1 MAKATAKCTCAKC
14 GKIFEVTQICY
25 NREEANRFEDYAERN
40 YTECRDCY
48 RDRIAK
54 ENAEKAKNIIEKYG
68 FPAAIEGKSEKQI
81 NYANNL
87 RDKYLVKCDTSRLDA
102 LDDFCKGIADDN
114 YLKML
119 KEEADQS
126 YNGDV
131 EKLKK
136 EIMEYYDIAKL
147 YTLKTET
154 NASAIIDLLKFA

>member
-14 GKIFEVTQICY
+14 GKNFEVTQICY

-54 ENAEKAKNIIEKYG
+54 ENSEKAKNIIEKYG

-87 RDKYLVKCDTSRLDA
+87 RDKYLVKCATSRLEA

-114 YLKML
+114 YLKAL

-131 EKLKK
+131 EKLKA

-147 YTLKTET
+147 YVLKAET

>member
-14 GKIFEVTQICY
+14 GKIFEVTKICY
-25 NREEANRFEDYAERN
+25 NRQDANQFEDYAVRT

-48 RDRIAK
+48 QERMNK

-68 FPAAIEGKSEKQI
+68 FPAAIEGTSEKQI

-87 RDKYLVKCDTSRLDA
+87 RDKYLVKCDTSRLEA
-102 LDDFCKGIADDN
+102 LDDFCRGIADDN
-114 YLKML
+114 YIKML

-131 EKLKK
+131 EKLKA
-136 EIMEYYDIAKL
+136 EILQYYGIANL
-147 YTLKTET
+147 YILKTET

>member
-14 GKIFEVTQICY
+14 GKIFEVTKICY
-25 NREEANRFEDYAERN
+25 NRQDANQFEDYAART

-48 RDRIAK
+48 QERMNK
-54 ENAEKAKNIIEKYG
+54 ENAEIAKTIIEKYG
-68 FPAAIEGKSEKQI
+68 FPAAIEGKSKKQI

-87 RDKYLVKCDTSRLDA
+87 RDKYLVKCDTSRLEA

-131 EKLKK
+131 EKLKA

-147 YTLKTET
+147 YVLKTET

>member
-25 NREEANRFEDYAERN
+25 NRQEANRFEDYAERN

-48 RDRIAK
+48 R
-54 ENAEKAKNIIEKYG
+54 
-68 FPAAIEGKSEKQI
+68 
-81 NYANNL
+81 
-87 RDKYLVKCDTSRLDA
+87 
-102 LDDFCKGIADDN
+102 
-114 YLKML
+114 KML

-147 YTLKTET
+147 YVLKTET